1 MDYWQ
6 AFIAIGCGVVM
17 VIGLCGIILPFFP
30 GMVLMW
36 TAFSLYAGI
45 TKFEIISYGHIF
57 IITFLVFISMML
69 EYLSR
74 NWGGHKFNTGKWG
87 FIGAVI
93 GGLIGSMFGW
103 FIAFLIG
110 PFIGAV
116 IGEVYAGRDGVYKI
130 KFKNY
135 SLIGFV
141 GGTLV
146 KMAVGV
152 AILGIYV
159 HSLITYY

>member
-1 MDYWQ
+1 
-6 AFIAIGCGVVM
+6 
-17 VIGLCGIILPFFP
+17 
-30 GMVLMW
+30 
-36 TAFSLYAGI
+36 
-45 TKFEIISYGHIF
+45 
-57 IITFLVFISMML
+57 
-69 EYLSR
+69 
-74 NWGGHKFNTGKWG
+74 
-87 FIGAVI
+87 
-93 GGLIGSMFGW
+93 MFGW